1 MPGPPTRTCDTAGA
15 WRRRLTDPMVA
26 TAVLALAAVCAA
38 LYSPTLTWAVT
49 GGLAGFSLSGS
60 V

>member
-1 MPGPPTRTCDTAGA
+1 MPERAERAGGPVAV
-15 WRRRLTDPMVA
+15 WRERATDPAAV
-26 TAVLALAAVCAA
+26 TAVLALAALCAA
-38 LYSPTLTWAVT
+38 LYSPALTWAVT

>member
-1 MPGPPTRTCDTAGA
+1 MADRAEPTRDAVGA
-15 WRRRLTDPMVA
+15 WRERLTDPAAV
-26 TAVLALAAVCAA
+26 TAVTALAALCAA
-38 LYSPTLTWAVT
+38 LYSPTLTWALT

>member
-1 MPGPPTRTCDTAGA
+1 MAVQAERAGGG
-15 WRRRLTDPMVA
+15 WRERATDPVVV
-26 TAVLALAAVCAA
+26 TAVLAVAALCAA
-38 LYSPTLTWAVT
+38 LYSPALTWAVT

>member
-1 MPGPPTRTCDTAGA
+1 MADRAERTGDAVGA
-15 WRRRLTDPMVA
+15 WRERSTDPAAV
-26 TAVLALAAVCAA
+26 TAVMAVAAVCAA
-38 LYSPTLTWAVT
+38 LYSPALTWAVT

>member
-1 MPGPPTRTCDTAGA
+1 MADRAERTGDAAGA
-15 WRRRLTDPMVA
+15 WRGRLTDPAAV
-26 TAVLALAAVCAA
+26 TAVMVLAALCAA
-38 LYSPTLTWAVT
+38 LYSPALTWAVT